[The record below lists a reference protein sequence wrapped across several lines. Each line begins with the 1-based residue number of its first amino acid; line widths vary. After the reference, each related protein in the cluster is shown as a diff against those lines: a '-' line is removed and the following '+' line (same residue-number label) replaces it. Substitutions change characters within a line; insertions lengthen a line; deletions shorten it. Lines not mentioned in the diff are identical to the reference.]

1 MKNRKKNEFSNQ
13 VQKGGNISI
22 ISTEKAIFKGN
33 VIAANDGKIDI
44 TLKGTS
50 NFEGRMDDYAD
61 ASIDNVFRPD
71 GLLEEFNGKYD
82 DKTITRIEDIKKGGE
97 INLTLKDNSV
107 WKARGQSFI
116 TGLTFEGNNTATID
130 LTEEDD
136 GSVTIR
142 NLNGD
147 GTFKV
152 DLNSKDHS
160 DGNMIYIGKNT
171 GSHIINIVNGIEG
184 GLDGKY

>member
-1 MKNRKKNEFSNQ
+1 
-13 VQKGGNISI
+13 
-22 ISTEKAIFKGN
+22 
-33 VIAANDGKIDI
+33 
-44 TLKGTS
+44 
-50 NFEGRMDDYAD
+50 MDDYAD

-130 LTEEDD
+130 LTR
-136 GSVTIR
+136 IAW
-142 NLNGD
+142 
-147 GTFKV
+147 FF
-152 DLNSKDHS
+152 
-160 DGNMIYIGKNT
+160 M
-171 GSHIINIVNGIEG
+171 
-184 GLDGKY
+184 